1 MQPTTNNQQPTTNM
15 DDVQYLSREQELLA
29 YLREAERAATVGD
42 IRGMLEMQAKVHSI
56 LMGIIGNQTQW
67 AFRVHYLDAS

>member
-1 MQPTTNNQQPTTNM
+1 M